1 MNKLD
6 NILKQQMETFAPEA
20 PNIWAEIEQGIQAN
34 AQNAVVTKSIAG
46 KLTITIAK
54 IAAIL
59 VIPASVV
66 VYFVSNEK
74 SIVIENKKV
83 ENTINTAPSKIT
95 EIEKPTVSKTIETP
109 SSNKKSSTNI
119 DLNKEVLKTKNIS
132 KQIHETENTISTTHK
147 STNLEQI
154 IVSNKTDKVKEI
166 ANVNSEE
173 ILLKEEVE
181 EIEIQE
187 TQGEVFS
194 AENTVGIKSLPNVF
208 TPDNDGINDKYVI
221 DIEGEKFY
229 NLKIYNYNNEL
240 IFESNDKNTNWDGI
254 NFKTGQACNTD
265 IYYGILTYKLYN
277 DDKNKTRMTK
287 IKLIR

>member
-1 MNKLD
+1 
-6 NILKQQMETFAPEA
+6 METFAPDA
-20 PNIWAEIEQGIQAN
+20 PNIWAGIEQGIQAN
-34 AQNAVVTKSIAG
+34 AVSQTALISKSVAS

-54 IAAIL
+54 IATIL

-74 SIVIENKKV
+74 SNVIENKKV
-83 ENTINTAPSKIT
+83 ENTITTTPAKIS
-95 EIEKPTVSKTIETP
+95 ELEKPTIATPTET
-109 SSNKKSSTNI
+109 SNKNLIANI
-119 DLNKEVLKTKNIS
+119 DLKKQVSFPEISS
-132 KQIHETENTISTTHK
+132 KQNQESENAISASHK
-147 STNLEQI
+147 SNNLEPI
-154 IVSNKTDKVKEI
+154 IVSNKTDKVKET
-166 ANVNSEE
+166 ANVKNEE

-181 EIEIQE
+181 EIEE
-187 TQGEVFS
+187 KEAQGEVYS

-208 TPDNDGINDKYVI
+208 TPDNDGINDKYLI

-240 IFESNDKNTNWDGI
+240 VFESNDKNTNWDGL
-254 NFKTGQACNTD
+254 NFKTGHACNTD
-265 IYYGILTYKLYN
+265 TYYGILTYKLYN